1 MREQKIK
8 RKRKR
13 ERERERERV
22 THNHYDQG
30 SFQVVQLVCEMEEGE
45 ESETEEEVMN
55 ATSDD

>member
-1 MREQKIK
+1 MREQKN
-8 RKRKR
+8 RER

-22 THNHYDQG
+22 THNHYDQD
-30 SFQVVQLVCEMEEGE
+30 SFQVVQLVCGTEEGE